1 MGILDNL
8 TSQVPGEGT
17 PSGLVNEVLHLVS
30 NQQTGGIQGLVQQ
43 FTGKGLGNIVNSWVG
58 TGANLPIT
66 SQQIQQVLGS
76 GTLQQLAAKM
86 GISTDQV
93 TSHLSK
99 LLPTMIDRLTPN
111 GQIPQGDALSKG
123 LDLIRGMI
131 K

>member
-8 TSQVPGEGT
+8 GGQVLGGNA
-17 PSGLVNEVLHLVS
+17 PSGLLNEVLQLVN
-30 NQQTGGIQGLVQQ
+30 NQQAGGLQGLVQQ
-43 FTGKGLGNIVNSWVG
+43 FAARGLGDIVNSWVG

-93 TSHLSK
+93 TSHLTE
-99 LLPTMIDRLTPN
+99 LLPKMIDRLTPN